1 MNWQLEM
8 SRIVKIFTL
17 GWWQKHFVAGVVLF
31 FGVLGSFSM
40 PIAIAQTPQS
50 QTFSREEIRAYVH
63 NALRPGANIR
73 KWKGEINFAVIGSP
87 MERFWPQIDALVA
100 AASRASG
107 LQINHVKVPTGG
119 DLSNLHANVL
129 FILTDQMEVWLR
141 SSFFEPILRQPG
153 EEVNA
158 YLKRMLAE
166 TADGASFNFTA
177 SERESVGGPNLP
189 RFRCVMSQV
198 PRSSERLPTLFEMN
212 FMEIFFESNTTASKI
227 PTVFRV
233 VEGPNAP
240 PARITDLDWNLLK
253 AVYDPRIPFD
263 VPTDEI
269 VHAVTEILFDNVSSN
284 SSPRSGGANK

>member
-1 MNWQLEM
+1 MRGQLAV
-8 SRIVKIFTL
+8 SRVVQAFSV
-17 GWWQKHFVAGVVLF
+17 GWGQKHFFAWIVLIV
-31 FGVLGSFSM
+31 GVLGSFSI
-40 PIAIAQTPQS
+40 PLAIAQPPQS
-50 QTFSREEIRAYVH
+50 QTFSREEIRGYVQ

-87 MERFWPQIDALVA
+87 MERFWPQIDALAA

-158 YLKRMLAE
+158 YLTRMLAE

-177 SERESVGGPNLP
+177 SESESVGGPNLP
-189 RFRCVMSQV
+189 RFRCVMSQF
-198 PRSSERLPTLFEMN
+198 PRDSERLPVLFEMN
-212 FMEIFFESNTTASKI
+212 FMEIFFEGNTTVSRM

-233 VEGPNAP
+233 VEGPNGP
-240 PARITDLDWNLLK
+240 PARITDLDWDLLK
-253 AVYDPRIPFD
+253 AIYDPRIPFD
-263 VPTDEI
+263 VPTDKI
-269 VHAVTEILFDNVSSN
+269 VREVAEILYGIQNRRKTDAAI
-284 SSPRSGGANK
+284 ANP